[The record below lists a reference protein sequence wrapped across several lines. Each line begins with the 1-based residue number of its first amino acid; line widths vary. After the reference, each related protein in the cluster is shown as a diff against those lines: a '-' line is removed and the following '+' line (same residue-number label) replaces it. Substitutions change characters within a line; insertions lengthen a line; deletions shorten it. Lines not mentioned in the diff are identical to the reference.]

1 MNKKMAIHHTI
12 NIILMITLIIFNYK
26 NIGGF
31 TTSLILAVFFMA
43 NAILL
48 IRAST
53 KKVKKDGVT
62 IDDYN
67 KK

>member
-12 NIILMITLIIFNYK
+12 NIILMITLIIFNYTK
-26 NIGGF
+26 IGGF

>member
-12 NIILMITLIIFNYK
+12 NIILMITLIIFNYT

-31 TTSLILAVFFMA
+31 TTSLILAVFFMG
-43 NAILL
+43 NVILL

-53 KKVKKDGVT
+53 KKVEKDGVT

>member
-1 MNKKMAIHHTI
+1 MNKRMAIHHTI
-12 NIILMITLIIFNYK
+12 NIILMIALIIFNYT

-31 TTSLILAVFFMA
+31 TILLILAIIFMG

-53 KKVKKDGVT
+53 KKSKKT
-62 IDDYN
+62 ALR
-67 KK
+67 

>member
-1 MNKKMAIHHTI
+1 MNKRMAIHHTI
-12 NIILMITLIIFNYK
+12 NIILMITLIIFNYT
-26 NIGGF
+26 NISGF
-31 TTSLILAVFFMA
+31 ITSLILAVLFMG

-53 KKVKKDGVT
+53 KKIEKDGVT

>member
-1 MNKKMAIHHTI
+1 MRLVIHHTL
-12 NIILMITLIIFNYK
+12 NIILMITLIIFNYT
-26 NIGGF
+26 NIGEF
-31 TTSLILAVFFMA
+31 TTSLILAVVFIG

-53 KKVKKDGVT
+53 KKIEKDGVT
-62 IDDYN
+62 IDDDN

>member
-1 MNKKMAIHHTI
+1 MNKRMAIHHTI
-12 NIILMITLIIFNYK
+12 NIILMITLIIFNYT

-31 TTSLILAVFFMA
+31 TTLLILAVLFMG

-53 KKVKKDGVT
+53 KKIEKDGVT

>member
-12 NIILMITLIIFNYK
+12 NIILMITLIIFNYT

-62 IDDYN
+62 IDDSN

>member
-1 MNKKMAIHHTI
+1 MNKRMAIHHTI
-12 NIILMITLIIFNYK
+12 NIILMITLIIFNYT

-53 KKVKKDGVT
+53 KKVKKDVVT

>member
-1 MNKKMAIHHTI
+1 MNKRMAIHHTI
-12 NIILMITLIIFNYK
+12 NIILMIALIIFNYT

-31 TTSLILAVFFMA
+31 TILLILAIIFMG

-53 KKVKKDGVT
+53 KKVEKDGIT

>member
-1 MNKKMAIHHTI
+1 MNKKMAIHHII
-12 NIILMITLIIFNYK
+12 NIILMITLIIFNYT